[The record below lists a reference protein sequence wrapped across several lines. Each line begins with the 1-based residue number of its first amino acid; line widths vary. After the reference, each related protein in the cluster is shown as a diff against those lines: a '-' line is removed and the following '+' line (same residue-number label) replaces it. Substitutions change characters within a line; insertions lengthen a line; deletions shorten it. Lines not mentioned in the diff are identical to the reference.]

1 MTHIS
6 DVQCPVTYDGVSVD
20 NRCTRYAGVTCDFVC
35 TSGYL
40 KNATISDVTC
50 LPKGIWSVLSDSLCI
65 RKFNFCVSTAYKDWM
80 LEDNKEVIRGHN
92 TKWGRQCNGK
102 KKKDKRTNNDLQN
115 TTQKTKDR
123 STQTS
128 AQKRRWTYLLRK
140 EFAVPPAHL
149 TPVVYIDTLTLQI
162 TWRSKHW

>member
-1 MTHIS
+1 M
-6 DVQCPVTYDGVSVD
+6 DRYQVAVTDMLDLHVETAYFSWAHVFTTSCLMGSCCLSVSRILCCVFVLFLLLL
-20 NRCTRYAGVTCDFVC
+20 CFVC
-35 TSGYL
+35 LRSVSC
-40 KNATISDVTC
+40 IQCC
-50 LPKGIWSVLSDSLCI
+50 LWIWFV
-65 RKFNFCVSTAYKDWM
+65 
-80 LEDNKEVIRGHN
+80 
-92 TKWGRQCNGK
+92 QCNGK

-162 TWRSKHW
+162 TWQSKHW